1 MMENEVTV
9 ARGKRKEESF
19 ELVEISAVVF
29 SVWWHEL
36 LEFCGLSPYEVLR
49 GVDWN
54 EGLSNDFPRAT
65 IFRDD
70 LAGILWGDEKFTTLW
85 SARVFREIFVN
96 ALKNFYSE
104 FSEVFT
110 SFGSFSG
117 GENYWRYRRI
127 S

>member
-29 SVWWHEL
+29 PVWWHEL
-36 LEFCGLSPYEVLR
+36 LEFCGLSSYEVLR

-70 LAGILWGDEKFTTLW
+70 LAGILWGMRNLRLFGVRESFVKFSWT
-85 SARVFREIFVN
+85 R
-96 ALKNFYSE
+96 
-104 FSEVFT
+104 
-110 SFGSFSG
+110 
-117 GENYWRYRRI
+117 
-127 S
+127 